1 MVYALTDILANQ
13 IEDFIKDRVMADIWP
28 QKIIREGGI
37 KRQVCD
43 NNAYTADEIADSVND
58 IDFTGLAE
66 LDNIIYA
73 MDSEFDYDDNNQINR
88 EFTDAYPEIAKC
100 LRNRENVASQLYS
113 IIMDED
119 GWTTESL
126 DIVRDLENELE
137 NNK

>member
-1 MVYALTDILANQ
+1 MTYALIDILADQ
-13 IEDFIKDRVMADIWP
+13 IEDFIKDQVMTDIWP
-28 QKIIREGGI
+28 QKIVQDGNI

-43 NNAYTADEIADSVND
+43 NNAYTADEIADYVNN

-66 LDNIIYA
+66 LDNITYA
-73 MDSEFDYDDNNQINR
+73 MDSEFNYDDNDQINQ
-88 EFTDAYPEIAKC
+88 EFADTYPEIAKC

-113 IIMDED
+113 VIMDED

-126 DIVRDLENELE
+126 DIVRDLENDLE

>member
-1 MVYALTDILANQ
+1 MTYALIDILASQ

-28 QKIIREGGI
+28 QKIVQDGNI

-43 NNAYTADEIADSVND
+43 DKPHTADEITDYVEN

-66 LDNIIYA
+66 LDNITYA
-73 MDSEFDYDDNNQINR
+73 IDSEFNYDDDDQINR
-88 EFTDAYPEIAKC
+88 EFTDAYPEITKC
-100 LRNRENVASQLYS
+100 LRNHENVASQLYR

-126 DIVRDLENELE
+126 DIVRNLENELE
-137 NNK
+137 NTK